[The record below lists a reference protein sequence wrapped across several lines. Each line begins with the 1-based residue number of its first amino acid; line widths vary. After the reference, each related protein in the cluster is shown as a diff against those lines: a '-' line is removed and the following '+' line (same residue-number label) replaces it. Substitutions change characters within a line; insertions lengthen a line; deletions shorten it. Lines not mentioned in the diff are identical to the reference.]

1 MQLCRLGLLALA
13 GSLTLAPAAWAQMAT
28 GEGYVGQM
36 SEDQVRQKLAG
47 EGFSDVIELKKIPVT
62 RYRWTGKAVRG
73 GKTMEVNIDERGL
86 VSAK

>member
-1 MQLCRLGLLALA
+1 MQLCRFGLLAVL
-13 GSLTLAPAAWAQMAT
+13 GSLTLAPAGWAQMAT
-28 GEGYVGQM
+28 GGGYTGQM

-47 EGFSDVIELKKIPVT
+47 EGFSEVIELKKIPVT

-86 VSAK
+86 VTSK